1 MFGSMGFAICALAYL
16 VLILLMYSYKK
27 RLGDTQNKVFTA
39 LLIVTIALTFSEMAY
54 VYGLSIIDTNPQLT
68 EILCRTYTLGNL
80 VWINLLMFYLMTL
93 LEKNED
99 KEKERKHNLITALLL
114 IVLVVIIAA
123 ISLTLPL
130 TYASTKSGLYNFGG
144 PATAVVYIDG
154 ILLFMAMC
162 LALIIKNRS
171 LPAAQKKPI
180 YFSFITFVIFIT
192 LQLVFEY
199 DYNTISFIFAFM
211 IATLYFT
218 IESQDSRLIQELEV
232 SKASAVVADKAKTEF
247 LLNMSHEIRTPMST
261 ILGFSEILSN
271 EEPLLEEVVKRDTES
286 ISKASNMLMDLI
298 HAILDVSALETNKE
312 VVHNEKYYTKNLVFD
327 LENTILDM
335 IGNNIEYNT
344 NVSKELP
351 RELYGDVKKINKSII
366 YIINYFIKST
376 NRGKV
381 SLDIKY
387 SNDNELIFDIVS
399 NNCNIKQEDF
409 DIEFNDFVKLGENS
423 DNSINNDDLKLI
435 IAKRYIELLNGKISF
450 SNDKNVC
457 ECSVSIAQE
466 KTSIENNFVNEEINQ
481 EENINN
487 IDNTIEKEEDVN
499 NKDNIIEKESL
510 NNNKKILIFDSNKIN
525 HNIINRLLNGYNFDI
540 SSVYNNEEFR
550 DEIRNK
556 KYDLYFIDSQC
567 FENDLDE
574 LIKTNIK
581 SIIIEMGEEKTK
593 KTKEYIDDI
602 IYKPI
607 SKEAMDNLVEKYLD
621 GKGVM

>member
-1 MFGSMGFAICALAYL
+1 MFGSMGFAICALGYL

-27 RLGDTQNKVFTA
+27 RLGDTQNKVFTV

-54 VYGLSIIDTNPQLT
+54 VYGLSVIDTNPRLT

-80 VWINLLMFYLMTL
+80 LWINLLMFYLMTL
-93 LEKNED
+93 LEKNDD

-271 EEPLLEEVVKRDTES
+271 EEPLSEEVAKRDTES

-312 VVHNEKYYTKNLVFD
+312 AVHNEKYYTKNLVFD
-327 LENTILDM
+327 LENIILDM

-351 RELYGDVKKINKSII
+351 RELYGDVKKINKSVI

-450 SNDKNVC
+450 NNDKNVC

-466 KTSIENNFVNEEINQ
+466 KTSMENNFVNEEINQ
-481 EENINN
+481 EEDINN
-487 IDNTIEKEEDVN
+487 IEKEENIN
-499 NKDNIIEKESL
+499 NNDNIIEKESL

-540 SSVYNNEEFR
+540 SSVYNREEFN